1 MDVTEITQARWGPL
15 ARARRRVGRATA
27 PASLRAQLALVASA
41 FLLGGVLSALLF
53 VGVWRH
59 TAAEGD
65 RARQAQTDTRQALHA
80 AQAALAVS
88 EHRLVASRAAMRKLE
103 AGNARMTH
111 DLAALRKLDAV
122 AGASLRARLQAIAVD
137 ADALTHNSAKLEAA
151 ISTLT
156 GYIRNSS
163 AAEIDP
169 AYLAAQVQYLAGAN
183 ARAKAAVADLAAEA
197 ARAQTSAKSLRG
209 GSSAP

>member
-1 MDVTEITQARWGPL
+1 MDGTEITQARWGPL
-15 ARARRRVGRATA
+15 TRARRRVGRAAA

-65 RARQAQTDTRQALHA
+65 RARQAQVGTRQALHA
-80 AQAALAVS
+80 AEAALTVSQRRLAV
-88 EHRLVASRAAMRKLE
+88 SRAAMRKLE
-103 AGNARMTH
+103 AGNARMTR
-111 DLAALRKLDAV
+111 DLAALRKLDAG
-122 AGASLRARLQAIAVD
+122 AGASLRTRLDAIAVD
-137 ADALTHNSAKLEAA
+137 ADALTHSSARLEAA

-169 AYLAAQVQYLAGAN
+169 AFLAAQVQYLAGAN
-183 ARAKAAVADLAAEA
+183 GRAKAAVADLAAQA
-197 ARAQTSAKSLRG
+197 SRAQASAKSLRRL
-209 GSSAP
+209 SAP

>member
-1 MDVTEITQARWGPL
+1 MDATEITQARWGPL
-15 ARARRRVGRATA
+15 TRARRRVGRAAA

-65 RARQAQTDTRQALHA
+65 RARQAQVDTRQALQA

-88 EHRLVASRAAMRKLE
+88 ERRLDATRVAMRALE
-103 AGNARMTH
+103 AGNARMTR
-111 DLAALRKLDAV
+111 DLAALRKLDTV
-122 AGASLRARLQAIAVD
+122 AGASLQTRLQTIAVD
-137 ADALTHNSAKLEAA
+137 ADALTHSSARLEAA

-169 AYLAAQVQYLAGAN
+169 AFLAAQVQYLAGAN

-197 ARAQTSAKSLRG
+197 ARAQTSAKSLRRG
-209 GSSAP
+209 LSAP

>member
-1 MDVTEITQARWGPL
+1 MDGTEITQARWGPL
-15 ARARRRVGRATA
+15 TRARRRVGRAAA

-65 RARQAQTDTRQALHA
+65 RARQAQVGTRQALHA
-80 AQAALAVS
+80 AEAALTVSQRRLAV
-88 EHRLVASRAAMRKLE
+88 SRAAMRKLE
-103 AGNARMTH
+103 AGNARMTR
-111 DLAALRKLDAV
+111 DLAALRKLDAG
-122 AGASLRARLQAIAVD
+122 AGASLRTRLDAIAVD
-137 ADALTHNSAKLEAA
+137 ADALTHSSARLEAA

-169 AYLAAQVQYLAGAN
+169 AFLAAQVQYLAGAN
-183 ARAKAAVADLAAEA
+183 ARAKAAVADLAAQA
-197 ARAQTSAKSLRG
+197 SRAQASAKSLRRLSG
-209 GSSAP
+209 P

>member
-1 MDVTEITQARWGPL
+1 MDGTEITQARWGPL
-15 ARARRRVGRATA
+15 TRARRRVGRATA

-65 RARQAQTDTRQALHA
+65 RARQAQTDTRHALHA
-80 AQAALAVS
+80 AQGAVAVS
-88 EHRLVASRAAMRKLE
+88 QRRLAASRAATRKLE

-111 DLAALRKLDAV
+111 DLAALRKLDAG
-122 AGASLRARLQAIAVD
+122 AGVSLRTRLDAIAAD

-151 ISTLT
+151 IATLT

-169 AYLAAQVQYLAGAN
+169 AFLSAQVQYLAGAN
-183 ARAKAAVADLAAEA
+183 ARAKAALADLAAQA
-197 ARAQTSAKSLRG
+197 SRAQTSAKSLRRG
-209 GSSAP
+209 LSVP

>member
-15 ARARRRVGRATA
+15 TRARRRVGRATA

-88 EHRLVASRAAMRKLE
+88 ERRLVASRVALRKLE
-103 AGNARMTH
+103 AGNARTTR
-111 DLAALRKLDAV
+111 DLAALRKVDAV
-122 AGASLRARLQAIAVD
+122 AGASLRSHLQTIAVD

-151 ISTLT
+151 IATLT

-163 AAEIDP
+163 PAEIDP
-169 AYLAAQVQYLAGAN
+169 AFLAAQVQYLAGAN
-183 ARAKAAVADLAAEA
+183 ARAKAAVADLAAQA
-197 ARAQTSAKSLRG
+197 SRAQTSAKSLRRG
-209 GSSAP
+209 RSGP

>member
-1 MDVTEITQARWGPL
+1 MDGTEITQARWGPL
-15 ARARRRVGRATA
+15 TRARRRVGRATA

-65 RARQAQTDTRQALHA
+65 RARQAQTDTRHALHA
-80 AQAALAVS
+80 AQGAVAVS
-88 EHRLVASRAAMRKLE
+88 QRRLAASRAATRKLQ

-111 DLAALRKLDAV
+111 ELAALRKLDAG
-122 AGASLRARLQAIAVD
+122 AGVSLRTRLDAIAAD

-151 ISTLT
+151 IATLT

-169 AYLAAQVQYLAGAN
+169 AFLSAQVQYLAGAN
-183 ARAKAAVADLAAEA
+183 ARAKAALADLAAQA
-197 ARAQTSAKSLRG
+197 SRAQTSAKSLRRG
-209 GSSAP
+209 LSVP

>member
-1 MDVTEITQARWGPL
+1 MDGTEITQARWGPL
-15 ARARRRVGRATA
+15 TRARRRVGRAAA

-65 RARQAQTDTRQALHA
+65 RARQAQVGTRQALHA
-80 AQAALAVS
+80 AEAALTVSQRRLAV
-88 EHRLVASRAAMRKLE
+88 SRAAMRKLE
-103 AGNARMTH
+103 AGNARMTR
-111 DLAALRKLDAV
+111 DLAALRKLDAG
-122 AGASLRARLQAIAVD
+122 AGASLRTRLDAIAVD
-137 ADALTHNSAKLEAA
+137 ADALTHSSARLEAA

-169 AYLAAQVQYLAGAN
+169 AFLAAQVQYLAGAN
-183 ARAKAAVADLAAEA
+183 GRAKAAVADLAAQA
-197 ARAQTSAKSLRG
+197 SRAQASAKSLRRLSG
-209 GSSAP
+209 P